1 MSLSALYHR
10 KQGFTPFAEPAAQQ
24 QQTATG
30 VAGYVLAGA
39 VAGGGPPLE
48 RMVRG
53 GQPGEGSHLYH

>member
-24 QQTATG
+24 QTATD

-39 VAGGGPPLE
+39 VAGAAVATAL
-48 RMVRG
+48 
-53 GQPGEGSHLYH
+53 LA

>member
-24 QQTATG
+24 QQTAMD

-39 VAGGGPPLE
+39 VAGAAVATAL
-48 RMVRG
+48 
-53 GQPGEGSHLYH
+53 LA